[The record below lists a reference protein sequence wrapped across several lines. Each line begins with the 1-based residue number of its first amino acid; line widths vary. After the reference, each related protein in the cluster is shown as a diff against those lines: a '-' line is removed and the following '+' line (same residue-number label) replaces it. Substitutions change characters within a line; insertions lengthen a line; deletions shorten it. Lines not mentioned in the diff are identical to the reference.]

1 MSDFGK
7 WFEAAEH
14 AAARIIL
21 EANAA
26 QPDSAPASKD
36 VAASNA
42 ERFPAGMGVD
52 LVEKLCASIARATA
66 DSIETPES
74 AYDWG
79 ASDAKRALLAR
90 IESLER
96 DAERWRYLQRNI
108 TFYNVG
114 ESPRPSLASVSKR
127 IWYHATDCMEWPF
140 SAAID
145 AARKEGK

>member
-96 DAERWRYLQRNI
+96 PGLR
-108 TFYNVG
+108 
-114 ESPRPSLASVSKR
+114 
-127 IWYHATDCMEWPF
+127 
-140 SAAID
+140 AA
-145 AARKEGK
+145 A

>member
-96 DAERWRYLQRNI
+96 DAAQYAELIFAVGRKYDGETRQQTALRYIRQAEAGNNI
-108 TFYNVG
+108 
-114 ESPRPSLASVSKR
+114 
-127 IWYHATDCMEWPF
+127 
-140 SAAID
+140 